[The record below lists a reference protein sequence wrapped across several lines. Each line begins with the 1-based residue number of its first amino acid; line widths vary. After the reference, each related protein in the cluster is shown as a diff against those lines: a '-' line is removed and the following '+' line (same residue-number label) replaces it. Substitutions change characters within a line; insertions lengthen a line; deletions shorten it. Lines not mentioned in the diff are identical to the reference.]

1 MLERAPEATAG
12 TTLVAAGRSARLRG
26 RDLAVAR
33 GRCPRAADVRPWSG
47 GFCVCP
53 DAFSAGLGPGSHG
66 TWAPEGSHSGT
77 ERAQERSRRRVLRL
91 EDEGPCLAVA
101 VQL

>member
-12 TTLVAAGRSARLRG
+12 TTLIAAGRSACLRG

-53 DAFSAGLGPGSHG
+53 DAFFAGLGPGSHS
-66 TWAPEGSHSGT
+66 TWAQEGAHSGT
-77 ERAQERSRRRVLRL
+77 ERAQERSCQRVLRL
-91 EDEGPCLAVA
+91 KNHGPCSAVA
-101 VQL
+101 AQL